1 MVTCPVMLNDL
12 ADELKLLIR
21 SRHPIVLI
29 ETTDEERALALIARV
44 AADLG
49 RPMMEWSV
57 TTGLRRRLPQAG
69 GPVTS
74 TESAKNALAFVHDST
89 LVALYVFKDLSPHLT
104 GSTELRRLKD
114 VHSRLLTRK
123 STLCL
128 VETSQALPD
137 AVRRLT
143 VPFDVKWPSADEL
156 KTVVR
161 ETLEDVRTLNRVKVQ
176 LSQSQLD
183 RVIRTLQGLTRREA
197 ARVVATALHDDYALS
212 VDDLPKIADAKRK
225 LLVQHGVLEPIP
237 IDVSTDEI
245 GGLNRLKRW
254 LKERSGGF
262 TERAKEFG
270 LTPPRGFLLL
280 GVQGCGKSLCA
291 KIVAAFWRLPLLRL
305 DPGVLYQ
312 KFVGETEAR
321 LRRAL
326 SQAEAMSPAV
336 LWIDEIEKAFASA
349 TDSSADGGL
358 SQRMFGSLL
367 SWMQEHREPVFI
379 VATAN
384 DITRLPPELL
394 RKGRFDEVFFV
405 DLPDESA
412 RAKIFAI
419 HLQRR
424 KRDPALF
431 DLSRLA
437 ADSDGF
443 SGAEIEQA
451 IISALYGAF
460 ADKCDID
467 TDRLAREFKETRPLS
482 VLMQEKL
489 TALRSWAHER
499 CVPAD

>member
-1 MVTCPVMLNDL
+1 MLNEL
-12 ADELKLLIR
+12 SDELKLLIR
-21 SRHPIVLI
+21 SRHPIISI
-29 ETTDEERALALIARV
+29 ETSDEERALALVSRV
-44 AADLG
+44 AADMERL
-49 RPMMEWSV
+49 MFEWSV
-57 TTGLRRRLPQAG
+57 TTGLLRRRPSAG
-69 GPVTS
+69 GPIAN
-74 TESAKNALAFVHDST
+74 TESAKHALAFVHDST
-89 LVALYVFKDLSPHLT
+89 LEAVYVFKDLSPHLKDA
-104 GSTELRRLKD
+104 TELRRLKD
-114 VHSRLLTRK
+114 IHSVLTTRRA
-123 STLCL
+123 TLCL
-128 VETSQALPD
+128 VETSGALPD

-156 KTVVR
+156 KAVVR
-161 ETLEDVRTLNRVKVQ
+161 ETLKEVRTLNRTEVK
-176 LSQSQLD
+176 LSRFQTERLIQ
-183 RVIRTLQGLTRREA
+183 TLQGLTRREA
-197 ARVVATALHDDYALS
+197 AQVVATALHDDYALN
-212 VDDLPKIADAKRK
+212 VDDLPRIADAKRK
-225 LLVQHGVLEPIP
+225 LLVRHGVLEPIT
-237 IDVSTDEI
+237 IDVTTDEI

-254 LKERSGGF
+254 LKERSDGF

-291 KIVAAFWRLPLLRL
+291 KIVAGFWGLPLLRL

-326 SQAEAMSPAV
+326 SQVEAMSPAV

-349 TDSSADGGL
+349 TDGSADGGL

-367 SWMQEHREPVFI
+367 SWMQDHRQPVFI

-405 DLPDESA
+405 DLPDDGA
-412 RAKIFAI
+412 REKIFAI
-419 HLQRR
+419 HLRR
-424 KRDPALF
+424 RERDPAKF
-431 DLSRLA
+431 DLKRLA
-437 ADSDGF
+437 AASDGF

-467 TDRLAREFKETRPLS
+467 TDRLARELENTRPLS
-482 VLMQEKL
+482 VLMKEKL
-489 TALRSWAHER
+489 AALRSWAHER